1 MAKRTKKND
10 PQQKNKKGFDSS
22 VIDSEFS
29 HEFGSAETNKVH
41 KNKVKKERPLKIMG
55 NIKGENLAD
64 KPSFFMN

>member
-29 HEFGSAETNKVH
+29 HEMGSAATNKIH
-41 KNKVKKERPLKIMG
+41 HDKAKKVKAAKNNGEY
-55 NIKGENLAD
+55 KG
-64 KPSFFMN
+64 SH